1 MKNYI
6 VTFLSI
12 LVAVFA
18 VKAFLAKK
26 SEKETFDRHEA
37 LVTEVTECLEM
48 ADWNCAEKGVRALL
62 EESPDDK
69 NLQLHLAGILF
80 EQERYDDCR

>member
-18 VKAFLAKK
+18 VKFFLAKK
-26 SEKETFDRHEA
+26 SEKEAFDRHEA
-37 LVTEVTECLEM
+37 LVTEVTE
-48 ADWNCAEKGVRALL
+48 
-62 EESPDDK
+62 
-69 NLQLHLAGILF
+69 
-80 EQERYDDCR
+80 